1 MKDLLL
7 KNTRSIIERL
17 ESADAT
23 NFIAEMV
30 GDIYSEFGYEKY
42 TDDFSEL
49 KLREFISELNNDDT
63 EDLKALISG
72 NMEIV
77 ERYSNHELS
86 VLKAWNE
93 DMTANYPGKVRL
105 NEFKKCSQIL
115 KNENIEYVLS
125 DGVIEIIQ

>member
-7 KNTRSIIERL
+7 KDTRAIVERL

-49 KLREFISELNNDDT
+49 KLREFISELDDDDT
-63 EDLKALISG
+63 EDLKVLISG
-72 NMEIV
+72 NMEVI
-77 ERYSNHELS
+77 ERYNNHELS

-93 DMTANYPGKVRL
+93 DIYPGKVRL
-105 NEFKKCSQIL
+105 DEFKKCSQIL
-115 KNENIEYVLS
+115 KNENIKYVLS
-125 DGVIEIIQ
+125 DGAIEIIQ

>member
-1 MKDLLL
+1 
-7 KNTRSIIERL
+7 
-17 ESADAT
+17 
-23 NFIAEMV
+23 MV

-49 KLREFISELNNDDT
+49 KLREFISELDNDDT

-72 NMEIV
+72 NMEVV
-77 ERYSNHELS
+77 ERYSNHELL

-105 NEFKKCSQIL
+105 DEFKKCSHIL
-115 KNENIEYVLS
+115 KNENIKYVLS